1 MPVEFLLDS
10 TWLVEYLR
18 GNARYVQAIQE
29 RRTAG
34 LAMSV
39 VTLAELFSGVARST
53 DREKAER
60 EVRRILSEV
69 QVLGLDEAVA
79 RAWGEED
86 ARLTLAGQKIGD
98 LDLFI
103 AATALA
109 HKLTLCSQNRKH
121 FERVPGLR
129 MVSL

>member
-1 MPVEFLLDS
+1 MEFLLDS

-18 GNARYVQAIQE
+18 GNTRFVQAVQE
-29 RRTAG
+29 RKPAG

-53 DREKAER
+53 DRERAER
-60 EVRRILSEV
+60 EVRRIISEV
-69 QVLGLDEAVA
+69 RILGLDEAVA

-109 HKLTLCSQNRKH
+109 HNLTLCSQNRKH
-121 FERVPGLR
+121 FGRVAGLKV
-129 MVSL
+129 VSL